1 MGPTSISFGALVLAG
16 LIGSFGHC
24 MGMCGPLVAML
35 GATARRDGSRLPAAA
50 HLLYHTSRIAVY
62 GLLGLAAG
70 AAGSLVTLGGDL
82 SRVAGLLS
90 LVLGAGVIALG
101 VSFLARTGWA
111 GHALWG
117 GDALTRAMS
126 HAVRRGGTRGVVALG
141 ALNGL
146 LPCGLVY
153 SALLAAA
160 AGGGALRAGAAM
172 LVFGAATMPVL
183 VALGLG
189 AARLGAQVRGVFA
202 KVAGALIIVV
212 GVQLM
217 LRGTAELGLLAHMQW
232 GGLVLW

>member
-1 MGPTSISFGALVLAG
+1 MDPTGVSFGALALAG

-24 MGMCGPLVAML
+24 IGMCGPLVAML
-35 GATARRDGSRLPAAA
+35 GATARRDGSRLPVRL
-50 HLLYHTSRIAVY
+50 HLLYHASRISVY

-70 AAGSLVTLGGDL
+70 AAGSLITLGGEL
-82 SRVAGLLS
+82 STVAGLLS
-90 LVLGAGVIALG
+90 LILGAGVVMLG

-111 GHALWG
+111 GRALWG

-126 HAVRRGGTRGVVALG
+126 HAVRRGGTSGVVALG
-141 ALNGL
+141 AMNGL

-172 LVFGAATMPVL
+172 LVFGAATVPVL

-189 AARLGAQVRGVFA
+189 AARLGTQARGVLT
-202 KVAGALIIVV
+202 KLAGVLIIAV
-212 GVQLM
+212 GIQLM
-217 LRGTAELGLLAHMQW
+217 LRGGAELGAFAHMHW
-232 GGLVLW
+232 GGVVLW

>member
-1 MGPTSISFGALVLAG
+1 MGPTGISFGALALAG

-35 GATARRDGSRLPAAA
+35 GATARRDGSRLPAVA
-50 HLLYHTSRIAVY
+50 HFLYHTSRIAVY

-70 AAGSLVTLGGDL
+70 AAGSLLTLGGDL
-82 SRVAGLLS
+82 STVSGLLG
-90 LVLGAGVIALG
+90 LALGMGVIALG
-101 VSFLARTGWA
+101 VSFLARSGWA
-111 GHALWG
+111 GRALWG
-117 GDALTRAMS
+117 GGALTRAMS
-126 HAVRRGGTRGVVALG
+126 QAVRRGGTPGVVALG

-153 SALLAAA
+153 SALLAAV

-172 LVFGAATMPVL
+172 LVFGAATIPVL

-189 AARLGAQVRGVFA
+189 AARLGAQIRGVLT
-202 KVAGALIIVV
+202 KLAGALIIAV

-217 LRGTAELGLLAHMQW
+217 LRGGAELGVLAHVHW

>member
-1 MGPTSISFGALVLAG
+1 MGPTGISFGALALAG

-35 GATARRDGSRLPAAA
+35 GATARRDGSRLPAVS
-50 HLLYHTSRIAVY
+50 HLLYHSSRIAVY

-70 AAGSLVTLGGDL
+70 AVGSLVTLGGDL
-82 SRVAGLLS
+82 STVAGLLS
-90 LVLGAGVIALG
+90 LVLGAGVIVLG

-111 GHALWG
+111 GRTLWG

-126 HAVRRGGTRGVVALG
+126 HAVRQGGTPGVVALG

-153 SALLAAA
+153 SALLAAV

-172 LVFGAATMPVL
+172 LVFGAATIPVL

-189 AARLGAQVRGVFA
+189 AARLGARVRGVLT
-202 KVAGALIIVV
+202 KLAGVLIIAV

-217 LRGTAELGLLAHMQW
+217 LRGAAELGVLAHVHL